1 MSLSKYPENFDTNK
15 NLYEVHDYLRLHL
28 AEDYIPGSKEIYVY
42 GTTEAIE
49 RFPDQSRGGGII
61 TLTDQCEEIKQRAI
75 SFYYTT
81 KTTTSSTTA
90 YFSGLKILPGFEDVK
105 KYKDIT
111 NITQNVMAEHHN
123 SLKDAVLN
131 IEKFAGVRGERSVKP
146 LEGTIEQRTNYIR
159 YLALAPK
166 AWFSVDKKIGL
177 KPSVVTFTDLSFRLG
192 TDGSSRFTEH
202 KWNFNYGSADYFA
215 YKKSLSFKTLG
226 TGEVLTTVDV
236 KLTEN
241 FLQKNYIL
249 QKSTDDWATHN
260 DVGNEESFSITYSS
274 TIVNPQYRLLIGE
287 GGDKLGGL
295 TVYLNLDQ
303 DKLIYTYEN
312 SGFNDVSLTVTN
324 DFGEDTCVLKN
335 VVNVRDFCPSEA
347 EIEFVAS
354 NSQTFLGQEISIESL
369 TGEKVNKRLYRITS
383 PINTYISMNVAAYDN
398 GVLKNGQNSSDP
410 INSYT
415 WGISDDLSHLNQNYT
430 TASFSVG
437 GIYDVVLRTDTNS
450 GNYRITNFKSSIDV
464 IENSNLWLWTK
475 GSDNNISSHEFGLIS
490 ETFKSLNNSCNI
502 KSNFNSS
509 FLGTVKPD
517 FDPITKEGCDCG
529 TKCCDNCYSYSE
541 KCRVIREF
549 ERNNGFAKM
558 DNYGSGDKDSCGLM
572 FWATGRKDVDPT
584 SYERVYLQKYNAFY
598 DVYSSYYLGSSI
610 TRQWGWVGFSSG
622 DNLYFMLGNK
632 GANIDTCVNKKDC
645 GDPTTVA
652 ASNSSFEVDTCVASA
667 SISNY
672 TYESCCL
679 NSKSFKNGAED
690 IKNYTLP
697 SDQYSFHRSV
707 WRDGSGYILQS
718 SGEGKFFRL
727 KNFYKTGGTTSNPIS
742 EIKKINDLSGPT
754 KTEGQ
759 LVNLSSAVFLFNN
772 SGAISVFNSTTGVWS
787 TGGPGIGSTNFKSL
801 QDSTVTG
808 FDDLNQTLF
817 ATSDEDHNVYIS
829 YDYSAKSFIKFNDI
843 DLTFRYLGGR
853 PGGSDDRQWL
863 SAIY

>member
-15 NLYEVHDYLRLHL
+15 NLYEVHDYLRVYL
-28 AEDYIPGSKEIYVY
+28 AEDYIPGSTSIYVY
-42 GTTEAIE
+42 GTTEAIS

-81 KTTTSSTTA
+81 KTITSSTTA
-90 YFSGLKILPGFEDVK
+90 YFSGLKILPNFDDVK

-131 IEKFAGVRGERSVKP
+131 IEKFAGVEGELATKP

-192 TDGSSRFTEH
+192 TDGSSKLTEH
-202 KWNFNYGSADYFA
+202 KWNFNYGSNNYFA
-215 YKKSLSFKTLG
+215 YNKSFDFKTLG
-226 TGEVLTTVDV
+226 TGEVLTTVSIE
-236 KLTEN
+236 LTEN
-241 FLQKNYIL
+241 FLQQSCIL
-249 QKSTDDWATHN
+249 QKSTDNRVTHS
-260 DVGNEESFSITYSS
+260 DVENGEAFIITYSS
-274 TIVNPQYRLLIGE
+274 IIVNPEYRLLIGE
-287 GGDKLGGL
+287 GGEKAGGL

-303 DKLIYTYEN
+303 DKLIYTYEQ
-312 SGFNDVSLTVTN
+312 SGFNDVSLTITN

-347 EIEFVAS
+347 EINFVAS

-369 TGEKVNKRLYRITS
+369 NGDSVNKRLYRITS
-383 PINTYISMNVAAYDN
+383 PINTYISMNVAADSG

-415 WGISDDLSHLNQNYT
+415 WGINDDLSHLNQNYT

-464 IENSNLWLWTK
+464 IESSNLWLWTK
-475 GSDNNISSHEFGLIS
+475 GLDNNISANEFGLIS
-490 ETFKSLNNSCNI
+490 ETFKSLNNFCDI
-502 KSNFNSS
+502 KGNFNSS
-509 FLGTVKPD
+509 FLGIIQPE
-517 FDPITKEGCDCG
+517 FDPSTKDPCDCG

-541 KCRVIREF
+541 RCRAIREF

-558 DNYGSGDKDSCGLM
+558 DNYGSGNKDAAGLM
-572 FWATGRKDVDPT
+572 FWATGRKDVDPI
-584 SYERVYLQKYNAFY
+584 SSERVYFQKYNAFY
-598 DVYSSYYLGSSI
+598 DVYSAYFFGSSI
-610 TRQWGWVGFSSG
+610 YRQWGWVGLSSG
-622 DNLYFMLGNK
+622 DNVYFMLGNK
-632 GANIDTCVNKKDC
+632 GLTNNTCAGKKDC
-645 GDPTTVA
+645 DNPLVVA
-652 ASNSSFEVDTCVASA
+652 ASNSNSEVDTNVTSV

-672 TYESCCL
+672 KYESCCL
-679 NSKSFKNGAED
+679 SSNSFKNGAED

-697 SDQYSFHRSV
+697 SDGYSFHRSV

-718 SGEGKFFRL
+718 YGEGKFFRL

-787 TGGPGIGSTNFKSL
+787 TGGPGVGSTNFKSL

-853 PGGSDDRQWL
+853 PGGSYDRQWL